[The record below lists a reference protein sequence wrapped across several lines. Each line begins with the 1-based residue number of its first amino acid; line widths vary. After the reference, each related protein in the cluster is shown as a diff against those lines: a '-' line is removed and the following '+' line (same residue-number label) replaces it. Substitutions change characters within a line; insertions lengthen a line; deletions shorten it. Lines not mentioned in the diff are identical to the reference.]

1 MPREGQTFLYPG
13 MSDNREVEITDIGEG
28 EPVDDGFGSALG
40 DGRVKLN
47 QSPPGLDGEMRPGR
61 VIETDTLRRSIDPQ
75 EIHRRRSDEARAAD
89 QGKDAP
95 ITTDPLEWA
104 SDPSA
109 YDFPGVDTGPT
120 FREEQGDDFDTDG
133 FLDDLF

>member
-1 MPREGQTFLYPG
+1 

-47 QSPPGLDGEMRPGR
+47 QSPPGLDEEMRPGR
-61 VIETDTLRRSIDPQ
+61 VIETDTLRRNIDPR
-75 EIHRRRSDEARAAD
+75 EINIRRSEEARVAD
-89 QGKDAP
+89 SAKDAEL
-95 ITTDPLEWA
+95 TTDPLLWA
-104 SDPSA
+104 SNPDQ
-109 YDFPGVDTGPT
+109 YDFPGVDTGPA